1 MDELRKAAQTA
12 VNNCLRVQRGETVL
26 VITDEPLRKI
36 GYLFWEAA
44 KDLGAEAMLTEIV
57 PRQSHGEEPPPALAK
72 FMKEADV
79 LIIPTSMSLSHTDA
93 RRAATQAGARCATL
107 PGIREETM
115 RRALNADY
123 EKIAERSRKV
133 AQILSDGR
141 RAEVSTPAGTQ
152 ITMSLEGRKGHAD
165 TGLVFNPG
173 DFSNLPAGE
182 GYIAPIEGTAEGRI
196 VIDGAIADT
205 GVMDET
211 IELTVRGGFVEEI
224 KGGKWAKYLQELVE
238 PHGRPGRN
246 IAELG
251 IGTNDKARLIGN
263 VLEDEKVLGT
273 VHIAMGDNASMGGN
287 VSVASHLDGILL
299 RPTLQIDERVI
310 MEGGKLLV

>member
-12 VNNCLRVQRGETVL
+12 ITNCLRVKKGETVL

-36 GYLFWEAA
+36 GYLFWEVAR
-44 KDLGAEAMLTEIV
+44 DLGAEAMLAELT
-57 PRQSHGEEPPPALAK
+57 PRRSHGEEPPPALAR
-72 FMKEADV
+72 FMKEVNV

-93 RRAATQAGARCATL
+93 RREATKAGARCVTL

-123 EKIAERSRKV
+123 DKISVRSRKV
-133 AQILSDGR
+133 AQILSQGKK
-141 RAEVSTPAGTQ
+141 AEVTTPAGTQ
-152 ITMSLEGRKGHAD
+152 ITMSLEGREGHAD

-182 GYIAPIEGTAEGRI
+182 GYIAPIEGTANGKI

-205 GVMDET
+205 GVMDEV
-211 IELTVRGGFVEEI
+211 IELTVTAGFVEEI
-224 KGGKWAKYLQELVE
+224 KGGKWAKYLRELVE

-251 IGTNDKARLIGN
+251 VGTNDKAKLIGN
-263 VLEDEKVLGT
+263 VLEDEKVMGT
-273 VHIAMGDNASMGGN
+273 VHIALGDNASMGGE
-287 VSVASHLDGILL
+287 VSVASHLDAILL
-299 RPTLQIDERVI
+299 RPALIIDGKVI
-310 MEGGKLLV
+310 MEEGRLLV

>member
-12 VNNCLRVQRGETVL
+12 LTNCLRVKKGEIVL

-36 GYLFWEAA
+36 GYIFWEAA
-44 KDLGAEAMLTEIV
+44 KGLGAEAMLTEII
-57 PRQSHGEEPPPALAK
+57 PRGSHGEEPPLPLAK
-72 FMKEADV
+72 FMKEVDV

-93 RRAATQAGARCATL
+93 RRQASQAGVRCVTL
-107 PGIREETM
+107 PGIREETI

-123 EKIAERSRKV
+123 EKIALRSRKV
-133 AQILSDGR
+133 AQILSEGKE
-141 RAEVSTPAGTQ
+141 AEVITPAGTQ
-152 ITMSLEGRKGHAD
+152 IVMSLEGRRGHAD

-182 GYIAPIEGTAEGRI
+182 GYIAPLEGTAEGKI

-211 IELTVRGGFVEEI
+211 IELTVKGGYVEEI
-224 KGGKWAKYLQELVE
+224 KGGKWAKYLRELVE

-251 IGTNDKARLIGN
+251 VGTNDKAKLIGN
-263 VLEDEKVLGT
+263 VLEDEKVMGT
-273 VHIAMGDNASMGGN
+273 VHVALGDNASMGGK
-287 VSVASHLDGILL
+287 VSVASHLDAILL
-299 RPTLQIDERVI
+299 RPSLKIDGRTI

>member
-1 MDELRKAAQTA
+1 MDELRRAAQTA
-12 VNNCLRVQRGETVL
+12 VSNCLRVRRGETVL

-36 GYLFWEAA
+36 GYLFWGVA
-44 KDLGAEAMLTEIV
+44 KDLGAEAILTELI
-57 PRQSHGEEPPPALAK
+57 PRESHGEEPPQALAK

-93 RRAATQAGARCATL
+93 RREATKAGARCVTL

-115 RRALNADY
+115 CRALNADY
-123 EKIAERSRKV
+123 EKIAGKSRKV
-133 AQILSDGR
+133 AQILSEGKK
-141 RAEVSTPAGTQ
+141 AEVTTPAGTQ
-152 ITMSLEGRKGHAD
+152 ITMSLEGRQGHAD

-182 GYIAPIEGTAEGRI
+182 GYIAPIEGTAEGKI

-205 GVMDET
+205 GVMDEV
-211 IELTVRGGFVEEI
+211 IELTVREGFVEEI
-224 KGGKWAKYLQELVE
+224 KGGRWAKYLRGLVE
-238 PHGRPGRN
+238 PHGKLGRN

-251 IGTNDKARLIGN
+251 IGTNDKAKLIGN

-287 VSVASHLDGILL
+287 VSVASHLDAILL
-299 RPTLQIDERVI
+299 RPSLKVDGKVI
-310 MEGGKLLV
+310 MEEGKLII